1 MHVKLTIVVLYALA
15 FAAAAASTAPSLA
28 SPPRIESTQTQTQ
41 RVAIRFDSDGRR
53 GLVLFDHKKHEALI
67 DPDPS
72 FPHKTPA
79 GVACTGC
86 HHSVKDITIAA
97 QFQKCSACHKTEG
110 NPDNPEDRE
119 GYDLNSREIFHRLCI
134 GCHRASN
141 VKASNDR
148 FSNVSF
154 TKCSECHD
162 RGAPPGVIAQ
172 TEEQPPPDE
181 INPPVVRPGPP
192 AVELIRTP
200 VDPPRGYAGSS
211 RIETA
216 EQTSPDAVPRTD
228 RWRIGFPEDPRFE
241 EGAVYNPYRQ
251 NVLKGDYPIFRQHN
265 FLVITAESDSLFN
278 VRKLPVPSDVSSQ
291 RPDSAEFFGRG
302 MQAFFR
308 QNFVVSFD
316 LFHGDTAFKPV
327 DWRVHITPN
336 FNINHL
342 NTQENGIV
350 NIDPRRGANRL
361 DGYIALQEA
370 FAEVRLGDTNRFIPF
385 LRGRGSKDGESP
397 YFDTTSIRTGI
408 QPFVSDFRG
417 FIFNDVNLGTR
428 LFGNAAN
435 NRYQF
440 NAAYFYMLEKDTN
453 SELNTRDFRD
463 QAVFVAN
470 LFRQDTLWHGYTSQF
485 SFHFN
490 NDRPSRHFDEND
502 FLVRPAFVGDIVP
515 HGIKAA
521 YFGWAGEGHIGRYN
535 ITHALYQAIGH
546 DTHNQIAGRRTD
558 INAQMAAAELSFDR
572 DWLRFKGSFF
582 WSSGDSN
589 PFDNKARGFDA
600 ILDLPDFAGG
610 KFSLW
615 NSQGIRL
622 TQTGV
627 ALVNPESLLPSLR
640 SSKTEGQA
648 NFVNPG
654 LFLYN
659 LGLDADLTPKLKG
672 ILNLNYLQF
681 HHTETLEGL
690 LFQPG
695 IRKSIGLD
703 YGAGVVFRPF
713 LNENTIVTGGIS
725 SLIPGVGFKDIFTSN
740 CSGSGCGTR
749 GKVLY
754 SAFVRVKFTY

>member
-1 MHVKLTIVVLYALA
+1 V
-15 FAAAAASTAPSLA
+15 
-28 SPPRIESTQTQTQ
+28 
-41 RVAIRFDSDGRR
+41 
-53 GLVLFDHKKHEALI
+53 
-67 DPDPS
+67 
-72 FPHKTPA
+72 
-79 GVACTGC
+79 
-86 HHSVKDITIAA
+86 
-97 QFQKCSACHKTEG
+97 
-110 NPDNPEDRE
+110 
-119 GYDLNSREIFHRLCI
+119 
-134 GCHRASN
+134 
-141 VKASNDR
+141 
-148 FSNVSF
+148 
-154 TKCSECHD
+154 
-162 RGAPPGVIAQ
+162 
-172 TEEQPPPDE
+172 
-181 INPPVVRPGPP
+181 
-192 AVELIRTP
+192 
-200 VDPPRGYAGSS
+200 
-211 RIETA
+211 
-216 EQTSPDAVPRTD
+216 TD

-241 EGAVYNPYRQ
+241 QGAVYNPYRQ

-291 RPDSAEFFGRG
+291 RPDSGEFFGRG
-302 MQAFFR
+302 TQAFFR
-308 QNFVVSFD
+308 QNFAVSFE
-316 LFHGDTAFKPV
+316 LFHGDTSFKPV
-327 DWRVHITPN
+327 DWRVHITPV

-361 DGYIALQEA
+361 DGYIALQDA
-370 FAEVRLGDTNRFIPF
+370 FAEVRLGDTTRFIPF
-385 LRGRGSKDGESP
+385 LRGTGNKGGESP
-397 YFDTTSIRTGI
+397 YFDTTSIRAGI

-428 LFGNAAN
+428 LFGNALN

-463 QAVFVAN
+463 QAVFIAN

-546 DTHNQIAGRRTD
+546 DTHNQIAGRQTD

-582 WSSGDSN
+582 WASGDSN

-600 ILDLPDFAGG
+600 ILDLPEFAGG
-610 KFSLW
+610 KFSFW

-627 ALVNPESLLPSLR
+627 ALVNPESLLPTLR

-672 ILNLNYLQF
+672 IVNLNYLQF
-681 HHTETLEGL
+681 HHTETLEEL

-695 IRKSIGLD
+695 IRRSIGLD
-703 YGAGVVFRPF
+703 YGAGVVYRPF
-713 LNENTIVTGGIS
+713 LNENTIVSGGIS

-740 CSGSGCGTR
+740 CSGLGCGTK